1 MGLPR
6 LLIIIGSSG
15 VGKSTMSAKIA
26 AAMEFS
32 KVAATDT
39 IREVLRMQFGPMEE
53 PALHRS
59 SFEPAGGSP
68 VEDWEETVRVLSE
81 GIQVVI
87 RRAQE
92 KRRDLLIEGVHYVP
106 EREAMESWRDSG
118 GSACG
123 VLLHV
128 SSEERHSEM
137 IANREKHNGKNVE
150 HYLGNFIRIRAIQDE
165 MIARAKSSG
174 WLVLD
179 PTEEEGAIELI
190 SGEMIGSEATLD
202 Y

>member
-1 MGLPR
+1 MESPR

-26 AAMEFS
+26 SAMEFS
-32 KVAATDT
+32 KVSATDT
-39 IREVLRMQFGPMEE
+39 IREVLRTQLGPMEE

-59 SFEPAGGSP
+59 SFEPAGGTT
-68 VEDWEETVRVLSE
+68 VEDWEETARVLSE
-81 GIQVVI
+81 GIQAVI

-92 KRRDLLIEGVHYVP
+92 KNGDLLIEGVHYVP

-128 SSEERHSEM
+128 SSEERHREM
-137 IANREKHNGKNVE
+137 IANREKHNGRNVE
-150 HYLGNFIRIRAIQDE
+150 HYLGNFTRIREIQDE

-179 PTEEEGAIELI
+179 PTEEERAIELI
-190 SGEMIGSEATLD
+190 SGEMDRL
-202 Y
+202 